1 VYLHIH
7 NQRIEDALMAWQTEH
22 HTVKGRDGLL
32 NMIGGQQVSFTQ
44 NHIAEIAPSWRE
56 IEYWIVVN

>member
-1 VYLHIH
+1 MYLHIH
-7 NQRIEDALMAWQTEH
+7 NQRIEDALMAWHTEH

-44 NHIAEIAPSWRE
+44 NHIAEICTKLAGDGVLDS
-56 IEYWIVVN
+56 N